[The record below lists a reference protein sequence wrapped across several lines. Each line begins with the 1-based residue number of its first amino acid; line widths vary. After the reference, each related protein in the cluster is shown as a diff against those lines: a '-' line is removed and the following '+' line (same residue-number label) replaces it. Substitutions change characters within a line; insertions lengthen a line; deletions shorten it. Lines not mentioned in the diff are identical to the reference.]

1 MVRLHCVNGNV
12 PNKATKC
19 HCRGE
24 TLPAHLQKNCCKGNK
39 EMKKILTLAIA
50 LVMVFAIAAPAFAS
64 GWDIDPEPAKEIKDI
79 TLAIDALSL
88 EKDATA
94 GWNDGA
100 GKAYSILEKTY
111 PVIAGTKVHA
121 VITVTIPKKAN
132 LSDDMIRYMQNGKLK
147 LKIETSN
154 LNVEKIE
161 AVGTNGWKDANAA
174 NVIVF
179 GAGNE
184 GYTFTFEITANAKA
198 SDKDAKIV
206 AKLGVYNEWENYN
219 FNFEKNGKTY
229 NVWKEADQ
237 FVVISSTGAKV
248 TFPVVGEKIDTTR
261 PIEVDD
267 CAVTKQVDSTLA
279 FVVKGSVLSDVTD
292 PVYKDLKAQMDEI
305 YGVLGFD
312 YEGAKYM
319 RRAHF
324 EKFFGTVMEGTDG
337 LTYPAGY
344 IAELVTD
351 DPSVNPPQTG
361 DNASVVGFVMIAVA
375 LVAAAAVTVKKVRA

>member
-1 MVRLHCVNGNV
+1 
-12 PNKATKC
+12 
-19 HCRGE
+19 
-24 TLPAHLQKNCCKGNK
+24 
-39 EMKKILTLAIA
+39 MKKILTLAIA

-64 GWDIDPEPAKEIKDI
+64 GWDIDPEPAKELKDI

-132 LSDDMIRYMQNGKLK
+132 LSDDMIRYMAKNLLK

-154 LNVEKIE
+154 LENVKIE
-161 AVGTNGWKDANAA
+161 AAGTNGWTDKNAA

-184 GYTFTFEITANAKA
+184 GYTFTFEVWGNAEK

-206 AKLGVYNEWENYN
+206 AKLGVYNEWVDDV
-219 FNFEKNGKTY
+219 FKFEKGDEEYTVVYDGKSFEIT
-229 NVWKEADQ
+229 
-237 FVVISSTGAKV
+237 STTGAVVKFYV
-248 TFPVVGEKIDTTR
+248 TGSKGAIDTTKA
-261 PIEVDD
+261 IEVNGGDK
-267 CAVTKQVDSTLA
+267 VTKQVDNTLA
-279 FVVKGSVLSDVTD
+279 FVGKDSGKVFSDPTD
-292 PVYKDLKAQMDEI
+292 ATYKKLKAQLDEI
-305 YGVLGFD
+305 LAVLGFD

-319 RRAHF
+319 QKSHYV
-324 EKFFGTVMEGTDG
+324 KFFGTVMEGTDG

>member
-1 MVRLHCVNGNV
+1 
-12 PNKATKC
+12 
-19 HCRGE
+19 
-24 TLPAHLQKNCCKGNK
+24 
-39 EMKKILTLAIA
+39 MKKILTLAIA

-64 GWDIDPEPAKEIKDI
+64 GWDIDPEPAKELKNID
-79 TLAIDALSL
+79 LDIDALSL
-88 EKDATA
+88 EKNATA
-94 GWNDGA
+94 GWNDKA
-100 GKAYSILEKTY
+100 AYSILEKTY

-132 LSDDMIRYMQNGKLK
+132 LSDDMIRYMAKNLLK

-154 LNVEKIE
+154 LENVKIK
-161 AVGTNGWKDANAA
+161 AVGTNGWTDDNAQ

-184 GYTFTFEITANAKA
+184 GYTFTFEITAKAKA

-206 AKLGVYNEWENYN
+206 AKLGVYNEWENDV
-219 FNFEKNGKTY
+219 FVFEKDGKEYKVWNDRPTYFDIRNTKTNNGFEFQVDKDGASKDAKLI
-229 NVWKEADQ
+229 NSG
-237 FVVISSTGAKV
+237 VVKYDGQDYKV
-248 TFPVVGEKIDTTR
+248 TKGFNNVLEFVGADGNNIT
-261 PIEVDD
+261 
-267 CAVTKQVDSTLA
+267 SGTL
-279 FVVKGSVLSDVTD
+279 
-292 PVYKDLKAQMDEI
+292 YNNLKAVMDEI

-312 YEGAKYM
+312 YDGAKYM
-319 RRAHF
+319 TRNHY

-351 DPSVNPPQTG
+351 DPTVKPPQTG

>member
-1 MVRLHCVNGNV
+1 
-12 PNKATKC
+12 
-19 HCRGE
+19 
-24 TLPAHLQKNCCKGNK
+24 
-39 EMKKILTLAIA
+39 MKKILTLAIA

-64 GWDIDPEPAKEIKDI
+64 GWDIDPEPAKELKDI

-132 LSDDMIRYMQNGKLK
+132 LSDDMIRYMAKNLLK

-154 LNVEKIE
+154 LENVKIE
-161 AVGTNGWKDANAA
+161 AAGTNGWKDADAA

-184 GYTFTFEITANAKA
+184 GYTFTFEVWGNAEK

-206 AKLGVYNEWENYN
+206 AKLGVYNEWVDDV
-219 FNFEKNGKTY
+219 FKFEKGDEEYTVV
-229 NVWKEADQ
+229 NVNNSFKITSTSKAVVEF
-237 FVVISSTGAKV
+237 FVKDDGA
-248 TFPVVGEKIDTTR
+248 IDTTKA
-261 PIEVDD
+261 IEVDG
-267 CAVTKQVDSTLA
+267 CPITKQVDNTLA
-279 FVVKGSVLSDVTD
+279 FVGKDSGKVFSDPTD
-292 PVYKDLKAQMDEI
+292 ATYKKLKAQLDEI
-305 YGVLGFD
+305 LAVLGFD

-319 RRAHF
+319 QEDHF
-324 EKFFGTVMEGTDG
+324 TKFFGTVMEGTDG

>member
-1 MVRLHCVNGNV
+1 
-12 PNKATKC
+12 
-19 HCRGE
+19 
-24 TLPAHLQKNCCKGNK
+24 
-39 EMKKILTLAIA
+39 MKKILTLAIA

-121 VITVTIPKKAN
+121 VVTVTVPKAAN
-132 LSDDMIRYMQNGKLK
+132 LSDDMLRYMQNGKLK
-147 LKIETSN
+147 LKLVFAN
-154 LNVEKIE
+154 LKDVTVK
-161 AVGTNGWKDANAA
+161 AVGTDGWTADVTEDVKFLQNAA
-174 NVIVF
+174 
-179 GAGNE
+179 GNT
-184 GYTFTFEITANAKA
+184 YTFEIEGYAKV
-198 SDKDAKIV
+198 SDKDAKIT

-279 FVVKGSVLSDVTD
+279 FVVNGSVLSDVTD
-292 PVYKDLKAQMDEI
+292 PDYKDLKAQMDEI

-319 RRAHF
+319 TTGHY
-324 EKFFGTVMEGTDG
+324 EKFFGTVMEATDG

>member
-1 MVRLHCVNGNV
+1 
-12 PNKATKC
+12 
-19 HCRGE
+19 
-24 TLPAHLQKNCCKGNK
+24 
-39 EMKKILTLAIA
+39 MKKILTLAIA

-64 GWDIDPEPAKEIKDI
+64 GWDIDPEPAKELKDI

-94 GWNDGA
+94 GWNDKA
-100 GKAYSILEKTY
+100 AYSILEKTY

-132 LSDDMIRYMQNGKLK
+132 LSDDMIRYMAKNLLK

-154 LNVEKIE
+154 LENVKIK
-161 AVGTNGWKDANAA
+161 AVGTNGWTDDNAQ

-184 GYTFTFEITANAKA
+184 GYTFTFEITAKAKA
-198 SDKDAKIV
+198 SDKDAKII
-206 AKLGVYNEWENYN
+206 AKLGVYNEWVDDV
-219 FNFEKNGKTY
+219 FKFEKNGKDYT
-229 NVWKEADQ
+229 
-237 FVVISSTGAKV
+237 VVYDGESFTVSSSTATVKFYV
-248 TFPVVGEKIDTTR
+248 TGSKGEIDTTKA
-261 PIEVDD
+261 IEVNGGDK
-267 CAVTKQVDSTLA
+267 VTKQVDNTLA
-279 FVVKGSVLSDVTD
+279 FVGKDSGKIFSDPTD
-292 PVYKDLKAQMDEI
+292 ATYKKLKAQLDEI
-305 YGVLGFD
+305 LAVLGFD

-319 RRAHF
+319 QKDHYV
-324 EKFFGTVMEGTDG
+324 KFFGTVMEATDG

-351 DPSVNPPQTG
+351 DPSVKPPQTG

>member
-1 MVRLHCVNGNV
+1 
-12 PNKATKC
+12 
-19 HCRGE
+19 
-24 TLPAHLQKNCCKGNK
+24 
-39 EMKKILTLAIA
+39 MKKILTLAIA

-64 GWDIDPEPAKEIKDI
+64 GWDIDPEPAKELKDI

-94 GWNDGA
+94 GWNDKA
-100 GKAYSILEKTY
+100 AYSILEKTY

-132 LSDDMIRYMQNGKLK
+132 LSDDMIRYMVKNLLK

-154 LNVEKIE
+154 LENVKIK
-161 AVGTNGWKDANAA
+161 AVGTNGWTDDNAQ

-184 GYTFTFEITANAKA
+184 GYTFTFEITAKAKA
-198 SDKDAKIV
+198 SDKDAKII
-206 AKLGVYNEWENYN
+206 AKLGVYNEWVDDV
-219 FNFEKNGKTY
+219 FKFEKNGKDYT
-229 NVWKEADQ
+229 
-237 FVVISSTGAKV
+237 VVYDGESFTVSSSTATVKFYV
-248 TFPVVGEKIDTTR
+248 TGSKGEIDTTKA
-261 PIEVDD
+261 IEVNGGDK
-267 CAVTKQVDSTLA
+267 VTKQVDNTLA
-279 FVVKGSVLSDVTD
+279 FVGKDSGKIFSDPTD
-292 PVYKDLKAQMDEI
+292 ATYKKLKAQLDEI
-305 YGVLGFD
+305 LAVLGFD

-319 RRAHF
+319 QKDHYV
-324 EKFFGTVMEGTDG
+324 KFFGTVMEATDG

-361 DNASVVGFVMIAVA
+361 DNASIVGFVMIAVA

>member
-1 MVRLHCVNGNV
+1 
-12 PNKATKC
+12 
-19 HCRGE
+19 
-24 TLPAHLQKNCCKGNK
+24 
-39 EMKKILTLAIA
+39 MKKILTLAIA

-64 GWDIDPEPAKEIKDI
+64 GWDIDPEPAKELKDI

-132 LSDDMIRYMQNGKLK
+132 LSDDMIRYMAKNLLK

-154 LNVEKIE
+154 LEKVEIK
-161 AVGTNGWKDANAA
+161 AVGTNGWTDENAA

-184 GYTFTFEITANAKA
+184 GYTFTFEVWGNAEK

-206 AKLGVYNEWENYN
+206 AKLGVYNEWVNDE
-219 FNFEKNGKTY
+219 FKFEKGDEEYTVV
-229 NVWKEADQ
+229 NVNNSFKITSTSKAVVEF
-237 FVVISSTGAKV
+237 FVKDDGA
-248 TFPVVGEKIDTTR
+248 IDTTKA
-261 PIEVDD
+261 IEVDG
-267 CAVTKQVDSTLA
+267 CPITKQVDSTLA
-279 FVVKGSVLSDVTD
+279 FVVEGKVLSDVTA
-292 PVYKDLKAQMDEI
+292 PKYKELKADLDEI
-305 YGVLGFD
+305 LAVLGFD

-344 IAELVTD
+344 VAELVTD

>member
-1 MVRLHCVNGNV
+1 
-12 PNKATKC
+12 
-19 HCRGE
+19 
-24 TLPAHLQKNCCKGNK
+24 
-39 EMKKILTLAIA
+39 MKKILTLAIA

-64 GWDIDPEPAKEIKDI
+64 GWDIDPDPEKELKDI

-94 GWNDGA
+94 GWNDKA
-100 GKAYSILEKTY
+100 AYSILEKTY

-132 LSDDMIRYMQNGKLK
+132 LSDDMIRYMAKNLLK

-154 LNVEKIE
+154 LENVKIK
-161 AVGTNGWKDANAA
+161 AVGTNGWTDDNAQ

-184 GYTFTFEITANAKA
+184 GYTFTFEITAKAKA
-198 SDKDAKIV
+198 SDKDAKII
-206 AKLGVYNEWENYN
+206 AKLGVYNEWVDDV
-219 FNFEKNGKTY
+219 FKFEKNGKDYT
-229 NVWKEADQ
+229 
-237 FVVISSTGAKV
+237 VVYDGESFTVSSSTATVKFYV
-248 TFPVVGEKIDTTR
+248 TGSKGEIDTTKA
-261 PIEVDD
+261 IEVNGGDK
-267 CAVTKQVDSTLA
+267 VTKQVDNTLA
-279 FVVKGSVLSDVTD
+279 FVGKDSGKIFSDPTD
-292 PVYKDLKAQMDEI
+292 ATYKKLKAQLDEI
-305 YGVLGFD
+305 LAVLGFD

-319 RRAHF
+319 QKDHYV
-324 EKFFGTVMEGTDG
+324 KFFGTVMEATDG